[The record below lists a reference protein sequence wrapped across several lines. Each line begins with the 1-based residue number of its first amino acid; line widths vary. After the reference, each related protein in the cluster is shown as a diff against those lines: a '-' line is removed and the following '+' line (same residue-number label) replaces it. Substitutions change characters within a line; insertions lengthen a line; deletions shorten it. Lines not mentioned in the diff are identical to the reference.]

1 MKKNILTHTKTF
13 LIIIFINYLPI
24 ISMAEEKGQKETNF
38 KSLKHNNSN
47 MRLGPGERF
56 EIKWNFKKI
65 GLPVKIIQKYDLWFE
80 VETSDG
86 SKGWMLNRL
95 LSKKQTVIFKQDSF
109 IYKKPNITS
118 KLIAN
123 VDKNSI
129 VKIKSCKNEWCKIES
144 ETHKIKGYTM
154 RKHIWGAIV
163 SETN

>member
-1 MKKNILTHTKTF
+1 MKKCILNYFKNIF
-13 LIIIFINYLPI
+13 IIILLVYFPFICVANQNN
-24 ISMAEEKGQKETNF
+24 GGF

-47 MRLGPGERF
+47 MRVGPGERF

-65 GLPVKIIQKYDLWFE
+65 GLPVKIIKKYDLWYE

-109 IYKKPNITS
+109 IYKKPNMNS
-118 KLIAN
+118 KLLAN

-129 VKIKSCKNEWCKIES
+129 VKIISCLQEWCKIES
-144 ETHKIKGYTM
+144 ESYDIKGYTI
-154 RKHIWGAIV
+154 RNHIWGAIA